1 MIAFGMAM
9 LLINTLLLSSFDSS
23 IHVNA
28 LGSNK
33 SFLGIKRPFSST
45 KLKMSFDY
53 TQLVKA
59 YVGKGVY
66 GSEWTFNELVYNINK
81 NNVEYASVLDNANYV
96 IAVDKKY
103 TDIFGGENMHYVK
116 TIPQLTSKIIDM
128 LDKYNIHFNIYS
140 LPEQNPFLGLISN
153 TFMLVGSYFL
163 LVFIVQAI
171 RMFTMGSG
179 MGRGG
184 DGGNGAMNPMNLLSR
199 LSTSS
204 SRIIRPGEI
213 NTSFADVAGCN
224 EAKNELIEVVDFLK
238 NPTKFK
244 EAGAVV
250 PKGVL
255 LEGPPGTGKTLLA
268 RATAGEA
275 NVTFISASGSEFIEM
290 FVGVGASRIREL
302 FEDAKKHKPSI
313 VFIDEID
320 AIGRQRGNGFSGG
333 NDERDQTLNQLLT
346 NMDGFD
352 KESEVVVLAST
363 NRADILDKALVRP
376 GRFDRKVTVGLPDK
390 EGRKEILDVH
400 IKGKRIA
407 MDVDF
412 DAIYELTPGFSGA
425 DLSNLANEAAIMSVR
440 NNLTHINNK
449 CFMDAYE
456 KVTIG
461 LPKLK
466 DNRDHDTRK
475 MVAYHESGH
484 AIVAKMYNDFVDV
497 RKVTINANNNG
508 AGGYTLF
515 TPKERYVSFPTKN
528 YMFASMVIAMAGR
541 AAEIILYGDT
551 NENTQNENNE
561 NGGTVVRTGYKY
573 DFPENDG
580 ESNVTLGSSGDVR
593 QATEAARQ
601 YISVFG
607 AEGGLGAGSR
617 WDEQSEKVKGQVDE
631 RVAELIEAAEK
642 KAVEMLRGRK
652 DDLKK
657 LSDLL
662 LKEWTVSGK
671 YVP

>member
-9 LLINTLLLSSFDSS
+9 LLINTLMLASFDKSQY
-23 IHVNA
+23 VNA
-28 LGSNK
+28 FGGSK
-33 SFLGIKRPFSST
+33 SLLGIKSPFSAR

-59 YVGKGVY
+59 YIGKGVY
-66 GSEWTFNELVYNINK
+66 GSEWTFNELVHNINK
-81 NNVEYASVLDNANYV
+81 NNVEYASILDNANYV
-96 IAVDKKY
+96 IAIDKRY
-103 TDIFGGENMHYVK
+103 EDIFGGENMHYIK
-116 TIPQLTSKIIDM
+116 TLPQLTSKIID
-128 LDKYNIHFNIYS
+128 LLNSHHIHFNIYS
-140 LPEQNPFLGLISN
+140 LPTQNPFLGLISN
-153 TFMLVGSYFL
+153 AFILFGSYFTL
-163 LVFIVQAI
+163 MLIIQTI
-171 RMFTMGSG
+171 RILMMRS
-179 MGRGG
+179 GRGSG
-184 DGGNGAMNPMNLLSR
+184 DGGGGMNPMNFFSR
-199 LSTSS
+199 ITSSS
-204 SRIIRPGEI
+204 SRIIQPGAV
-213 NTSFADVAGCN
+213 NTTFANVAGCN

-238 NPTKFK
+238 NPNKFK
-244 EAGAVV
+244 DAGAVV

-290 FVGVGASRIREL
+290 FVGVGASRIRDL
-302 FEDAKKHKPSI
+302 FEDARRHKPSI

-352 KESEVVVLAST
+352 KESEIVVLAST

-390 EGRKEILDVH
+390 DGRKEILDVH
-400 IKGKRIA
+400 LKGKRVA
-407 MDVDF
+407 MDVDLE
-412 DAIYELTPGFSGA
+412 AIYELTPGFSGA

-440 NNLTHINNK
+440 YNLTHINNK

-466 DNRDHDTRK
+466 DNRDHEIRK

-484 AIVAKMYNDFVDV
+484 AIVAKMYKDFVDV

-551 NENTQNENNE
+551 SENTQSGDNVEP
-561 NGGTVVRTGYKY
+561 GAVVSSNYKY

-593 QATEAARQ
+593 QATEIARQ

-617 WDEQSEKVKGQVDE
+617 WDEQSEKVKAQVDE
-631 RVAELIEAAEK
+631 RIAELIEAAQK

-652 DDLKK
+652 NDLKT
-657 LSDLL
+657 LSELL
-662 LKEWTVSGK
+662 LKEGTVSGNV
-671 YVP
+671 VP

>member
-1 MIAFGMAM
+1 MIAFGMAT
-9 LLINTLLLSSFDSS
+9 LLINALLLTTFDSS
-23 IHVNA
+23 SYVNA
-28 LGSNK
+28 FGNRK
-33 SFLGIKRPFSST
+33 SFLGIKSPFSST
-45 KLKMSFDY
+45 KLKMSLDY
-53 TQLVKA
+53 TQLVKD
-59 YVGKGVY
+59 YVAKGVY
-66 GSEWTFNELVYNINK
+66 GSEWTFNEFMYNLNK
-81 NNVEYASVLDNANYV
+81 NNVEYASILDNTNYV
-96 IAVDKKY
+96 IAIDNKY
-103 TDIFGGENMHYVK
+103 DDIFGGENMHYIK
-116 TIPQLTSKIIDM
+116 TLPQLTSKIIDL
-128 LDKYNIHFNIYS
+128 LDSHNIRFNIYS
-140 LPEQNPFLGLISN
+140 LPTQNPFLGLISN
-153 TFMLVGSYFL
+153 AFILFGSYFTL
-163 LVFIVQAI
+163 TLIIQTIRVFMMRQ
-171 RMFTMGSG
+171 
-179 MGRGG
+179 
-184 DGGNGAMNPMNLLSR
+184 GGNGADMNGMNPMGLFSR
-199 LSTSS
+199 MTSS
-204 SRIIRPGEI
+204 NSRIIQPGAV
-213 NTSFADVAGCN
+213 NTTFANVAGCN

-238 NPTKFK
+238 NPEKFR

-290 FVGVGASRIREL
+290 FVGVGASRIRDL
-302 FEDAKKHKPSI
+302 FEDARKYKPSI

-352 KESEVVVLAST
+352 KESEIVVLAST
-363 NRADILDKALVRP
+363 NRADILDKALIRP
-376 GRFDRKVTVGLPDK
+376 GRFDRKVSVGLPDK
-390 EGRKEILDVH
+390 EGRREILDVH
-400 IKGKRIA
+400 LKGKRIA
-407 MDVDF
+407 MDVDLE
-412 DAIYELTPGFSGA
+412 AIYELTPGFSGA

-440 NNLTHINNK
+440 YNLTHINNK

-551 NENTQNENNE
+551 NENIQNADNE
-561 NGGTVVRTGYKY
+561 HGGVAVKTEYKY
-573 DFPENDG
+573 DFPEHDG

-593 QATEAARQ
+593 QATETARQ

-631 RVAELIEAAEK
+631 RVAELIEAAQK

-657 LSDLL
+657 LSELL
-662 LKEWTVSGK
+662 LQEGTISGK
-671 YVP
+671 AVP

>member
-9 LLINTLLLSSFDSS
+9 LLLNALLLTSFDSS
-23 IHVNA
+23 TYVNA
-28 LGSNK
+28 FGNSK
-33 SFLGIKRPFSST
+33 SFMGIQSPFSST
-45 KLKMSFDY
+45 KLKMSLDY
-53 TQLVKA
+53 TQLVKEYIA
-59 YVGKGVY
+59 KGVY
-66 GSEWTFNELVYNINK
+66 GSEWTFNELMYNLNT
-81 NNVEYASVLDNANYV
+81 NNVEYASILDNTNYV
-96 IAVDKKY
+96 IAIDKRY
-103 TDIFGGENMHYVK
+103 DDIFGGENMHYIK
-116 TIPQLTSKIIDM
+116 TLPQLTSKIID
-128 LDKYNIHFNIYS
+128 LLNSHNIHFNIYS
-140 LPEQNPFLGLISN
+140 LPTQNPFLGLISN
-153 TFMLVGSYFL
+153 AFILFGSYFTLTL
-163 LVFIVQAI
+163 LIQTIRVFMMRQ
-171 RMFTMGSG
+171 
-179 MGRGG
+179 
-184 DGGNGAMNPMNLLSR
+184 GGNGADTNGMNPMNLFSR
-199 LSTSS
+199 MTSS
-204 SRIIRPGEI
+204 NSRIIQSGAI
-213 NTSFADVAGCN
+213 NTTFANVAGCN

-238 NPTKFK
+238 NPDKFR

-290 FVGVGASRIREL
+290 FVGVGASRIRDL
-302 FEDAKKHKPSI
+302 FEDARKHKPSI

-352 KESEVVVLAST
+352 KESEIVVLAST
-363 NRADILDKALVRP
+363 NRADILDKALIRP
-376 GRFDRKVTVGLPDK
+376 GRFDRKVSVGLPDK
-390 EGRKEILDVH
+390 DGRKEILDVH
-400 IKGKRIA
+400 LKGKRVA
-407 MDVDF
+407 MDVDLE
-412 DAIYELTPGFSGA
+412 AIYELTPGFSGA

-440 NNLTHINNK
+440 YNLTHINNK

-541 AAEIILYGDT
+541 AAEIILYGGA
-551 NENTQNENNE
+551 NENIQNVDNNH
-561 NGGTVVRTGYKY
+561 GDAVVKSDYKY
-573 DFPENDG
+573 DFPEHDG

-593 QATEAARQ
+593 RATEIARQ

-631 RVAELIEAAEK
+631 RVAELIEAAQK

-657 LSDLL
+657 LSELL
-662 LKEWTVSGK
+662 LQEGTVSGK
-671 YVP
+671 AVP